1 LAHPVGVRIF
11 LTYSNI
17 GKKSKKKGEKLGRG
31 GGTGEGR
38 KGGLMQEKAE
48 NLRGESSPRG

>member
-1 LAHPVGVRIF
+1 VGVRIF